1 MRIAII
7 VAVVAVGGCTPKPIE
22 QQPERRTI
30 RLVSSTFELQ
40 PGAEGYQC
48 QVLTLTEDVF
58 VKRITP
64 VAPLGVH
71 HITVGIDTSGAPDGV
86 TRCGPL
92 APNAFF
98 ALGVNSDAVSFPDPA
113 VVKLSAGQ
121 KIVLN
126 LHLFNASTSVRS
138 GEAAIDVEAITA
150 PSRYEIASIALIGP
164 PGFVIGPSRTVD
176 ARCTVQKRATWFAL
190 FPHMHQTGQH
200 MKAWRR
206 TPAGGETVIWDE
218 DFTFEEQTI
227 GVFAEPIVLD
237 PGDRID
243 ATCTYTEE
251 GVGKTFGDSSN
262 AEMCFA
268 IAFTYPPIAST
279 FCNN

>member
-48 QVLTLTEDVF
+48 QVLTLTEDV
-58 VKRITP
+58 
-64 VAPLGVH
+64 
-71 HITVGIDTSGAPDGV
+71 
-86 TRCGPL
+86 
-92 APNAFF
+92 
-98 ALGVNSDAVSFPDPA
+98 
-113 VVKLSAGQ
+113 
-121 KIVLN
+121 
-126 LHLFNASTSVRS
+126 
-138 GEAAIDVEAITA
+138 
-150 PSRYEIASIALIGP
+150 
-164 PGFVIGPSRTVD
+164 
-176 ARCTVQKRATWFAL
+176 
-190 FPHMHQTGQH
+190 
-200 MKAWRR
+200 
-206 TPAGGETVIWDE
+206 
-218 DFTFEEQTI
+218 FEEQTI